1 MRSTFKTLFYI
12 DKRRVKT
19 DNTTAIMCR
28 ITIDGKISTFSTTLY
43 CSIDDWSVK
52 SSETNSV
59 ATNQSLSKLRK
70 QIEENY
76 NTLLKNNGVV
86 SAELL
91 KNSVVCDNSAPQTL
105 LAAGEM
111 EREVLRLRSIEINST
126 SSYRQSKTSQKN
138 LTQFLNSRGE
148 EDIKFSDITYE
159 FGESYKLFLKKDLG
173 HKASHINNCLVWLNR
188 LIYLAVD
195 RDIIRCNPI
204 ADMKYE
210 KKQEPKLTHISRE
223 ELQRIMARPSSHA
236 VQEMV
241 RRVFIFSCFTAL
253 SYADVYNLQ
262 THNIGTTAEGR
273 TYIRIKRVKTTVE
286 AFIPLHPVAE
296 KILKLY
302 NTTDPT
308 QPVFP
313 LPVRDMI
320 WHDLQ
325 EIAFISQ
332 IPNRLSYHQA
342 RHSFGTFAL
351 SAGVPIESI
360 SKMMGHTNIRSTQ
373 VYAKVTNDKISA
385 DMDRLMERRKQN
397 SLKN

>member
-1 MRSTFKTLFYI
+1 MRSTFRILFYI

-28 ITIDGKISTFSTTLY
+28 ITIDGKIGSFSTALY
-43 CSIDDWSVK
+43 CASDDWSVK
-52 SSETNSV
+52 EQTTSNAVTN
-59 ATNQSLSKLRK
+59 AALTKLRK
-70 QIEENY
+70 QIENNY

-105 LAAGEM
+105 LSAGEQEQ
-111 EREVLRLRSIEINST
+111 ERLRLRSIEINST
-126 SSYRQSKTSQKN
+126 SSYRQSKVSQKC
-138 LTQFLNSRGE
+138 LQQFLRSRGV
-148 EDIKFSDITYE
+148 EDIKFSEITYE
-159 FGESYKLFLKKDLG
+159 FGESFKLFMKRDLG
-173 HKASHINNCLVWLNR
+173 HKPAHLNNCLVWLNR

-210 KKQEPKLTHISRE
+210 RNQAPKLTHISRE
-223 ELQRIMARPSSHA
+223 ELKRVMARPSSHP

-241 RRVFIFSCFTAL
+241 RRVFIFSCFTGL

-262 THNIGTTAEGR
+262 IDNIGKTFEGR
-273 TYIRIKRVKTTVE
+273 TYVRIQRVKTKVE

-296 KILKLY
+296 KILNLY

-320 WHDLQ
+320 WYDLQ
-325 EIAFISQ
+325 EIAFISE

-342 RHSFGTFAL
+342 RHSFGTFTL
-351 SAGVPIESI
+351 DAGIPIESI

-373 VYAKVTNDKISA
+373 VYAKVTDDKISA
-385 DMDRLMERRKQN
+385 DMDRLMERRKLN
-397 SLKN
+397 N